1 MTARRKIVKT
11 RRSEGRLYLSK
22 AQQFCAEATG
32 GKPFSNNACNATF
45 NGCYASA
52 PRRRALL

>member
-22 AQQFCAEATG
+22 AQQFCAEATRG
-32 GKPFSNNACNATF
+32 QI
-45 NGCYASA
+45 
-52 PRRRALL
+52 R